1 MSGVLVGGLCQRY
14 VGREVA
20 RVESE
25 KAQADDLKSSM
36 RCARKLSDKENT
48 MIHCEIE

>member
-36 RCARKLSDKENT
+36 PCARHMSDKDHT
-48 MIHCEIE
+48 MVHCEEQ